1 LGDTV
6 SLSQSGHFVDKHA
19 GLNKAVVATNS
30 LSGADAANY
39 AVNQPSY
46 VTATISRAALG
57 LSGLTAADKVYNAD
71 TDAVVTGA
79 PVVTALGAD
88 SVTLTGT
95 AVGQFNDKNVG
106 VGKAVLLSGLSI
118 DTTTGD
124 GANYVLPTN
133 IGMTASINQRDL
145 TVSNTIVA
153 SKVYDATTTASVSGG
168 SLVGVQGADVLVLS
182 QSGSFA
188 DKDAG
193 TGKAVTI
200 ADSIAGAAKD
210 NYHLIQPSNV
220 TGNIMPASLT
230 LSGLTA
236 NDKTYDGTTTASLTG
251 SAIAEPLGADQV
263 TVSGVPTAVFASAN
277 AGTAVPVTIANLSLS
292 GADAGNYTVAA
303 ITGVSANIDPA
314 PLTASVNAFT
324 KVYDGNTQAAPSLV
338 LTGWVGSDSHL
349 AVQAASTLNSKDVL
363 TATQLVVD
371 SVVLSNGSHGELASN
386 YSLSAGQTGAA
397 TVTPAPLTA
406 TVSAPNK
413 VYDGNTT
420 ATPSLSISAG
430 LVNGEQVGV
439 SGTASFNANNVLTA
453 NLVTVDSV
461 TLSDGVNGELASNYS
476 LSTGQT
482 TPAQITPASLT
493 VTDVATATA
502 VTGSFKPGAAV
513 LVGVIGADQVTG
525 SVSLDSP
532 DYSSP
537 GFLKVGDYKQA
548 VNTLSGEDAGNYVV
562 AAFTTALANYTVTAL
577 PVKASVA
584 QTIAVAALT
593 QLPSR
598 ANTPT
603 AVNPAS
609 SNASSGVSSANSSTA
624 TANAGANASQNATAN
639 ASSNANSNPQSSATQ
654 TSNARNQ
661 GPVTATELSAI
672 QNTPANNAN
681 TRSPNLLQAS
691 LQVPVRGST
700 AVAPSL
706 NLFEPSLVTGFNELD
721 LDFSAAPPAA
731 PGLPD
736 VFANTPSSLDA
747 SPTTANDVVLDWE
760 DSFYAGVREVI
771 QSPLTYQVLT
781 GASSV
786 AFLVK
791 TLLPTWLPSFQVPG
805 SLPNPAP
812 VRVPTSP
819 GSMASGR
826 TSIGR
831 WLGRA

>member
-1 LGDTV
+1 
-6 SLSQSGHFVDKHA
+6 
-19 GLNKAVVATNS
+19 
-30 LSGADAANY
+30 
-39 AVNQPSY
+39 
-46 VTATISRAALG
+46 
-57 LSGLTAADKVYNAD
+57 
-71 TDAVVTGA
+71 
-79 PVVTALGAD
+79 
-88 SVTLTGT
+88 
-95 AVGQFNDKNVG
+95 
-106 VGKAVLLSGLSI
+106 
-118 DTTTGD
+118 
-124 GANYVLPTN
+124 
-133 IGMTASINQRDL
+133 
-145 TVSNTIVA
+145 
-153 SKVYDATTTASVSGG
+153 
-168 SLVGVQGADVLVLS
+168 
-182 QSGSFA
+182 
-188 DKDAG
+188 
-193 TGKAVTI
+193 
-200 ADSIAGAAKD
+200 
-210 NYHLIQPSNV
+210 
-220 TGNIMPASLT
+220 
-230 LSGLTA
+230 
-236 NDKTYDGTTTASLTG
+236 
-251 SAIAEPLGADQV
+251 
-263 TVSGVPTAVFASAN
+263 
-277 AGTAVPVTIANLSLS
+277 
-292 GADAGNYTVAA
+292 
-303 ITGVSANIDPA
+303 
-314 PLTASVNAFT
+314 
-324 KVYDGNTQAAPSLV
+324 
-338 LTGWVGSDSHL
+338 VGSDSHL
-349 AVQAASTLNSKDVL
+349 AVQTAATLNSKNVL

-397 TVTPAPLTA
+397 TVTPAALTA
-406 TVSAPNK
+406 SATAPNK

-420 ATPSLSISAG
+420 AAPTLAITAGLVVGEQLGVTGTASFNSKDVLTANVVTVDSISLADGTGLASNFSLSIGQTTAAFITPAPLTASVTAPNKVYDGTTSAAPSLSITAG
-430 LVNGEQVGV
+430 LVGAEQLSL
-439 SGTASFNANNVLTA
+439 SGTASFNTKDVLTA

-476 LSTGQT
+476 LSAGQT
-482 TPAQITPASLT
+482 TAAFISPASLT
-493 VTDVATATA
+493 VTDIAAASA

-513 LVGVIGADQVTG
+513 LVGVLGADKVTG

-548 VNTLSGEDAGNYVV
+548 VNTLSGEDAGNYAV

-603 AVNPAS
+603 AANPAS
-609 SNASSGVSSANSSTA
+609 SNASSGVSSANSNNAS
-624 TANAGANASQNATAN
+624 ANASANASQNANANTTAN
-639 ASSNANSNPQSSATQ
+639 ASSNPQSSTTQ
-654 TSNARNQ
+654 TSNALNQ
-661 GPVTATELSAI
+661 GPVTATELSAS

-691 LQVPVRGST
+691 LKVPVRGST
-700 AVAPSL
+700 AVAPNL

-721 LDFSAAPPAA
+721 QDFSAPSPSA

-736 VFANTPSSLDA
+736 VFANTPSTLDA

-760 DSFYAGVREVI
+760 DSIYAGVREVI
-771 QSPLTYQVLT
+771 QSPVTYQVLT

-826 TSIGR
+826 TSISR